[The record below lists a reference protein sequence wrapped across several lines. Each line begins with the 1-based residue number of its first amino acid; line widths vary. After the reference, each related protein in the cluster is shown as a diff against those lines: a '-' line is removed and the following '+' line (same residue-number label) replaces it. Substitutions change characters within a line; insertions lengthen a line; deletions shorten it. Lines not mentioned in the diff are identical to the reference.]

1 MQTPKQSQKVSS
13 RQFLTFT
20 LGAREDPAD
29 EETGI
34 QANAVHTN
42 GVHTNYGIN
51 LLSVQEIR
59 GYTPA
64 TPFPNAPSHVKGAVN
79 LRGSVIPILDLRI
92 RFGVPDPQYTKFT
105 VVIVVLIAGKTVG
118 MVADSVSDV
127 LDLPASQVLPP
138 PDFGPRRH
146 SDCVEGLVD
155 VDGGLVL
162 ILDLHRMLVADG
174 IIEIHEG
181 ALAGQEAA

>member
-1 MQTPKQSQKVSS
+1 MTNCCSNLNMEAMACREQWEGMDLARKV
-13 RQFLTFT
+13 L
-20 LGAREDPAD
+20 LAD
-29 EETGI
+29 TVET
-34 QANAVHTN
+34 A
-42 GVHTNYGIN
+42 
-51 LLSVQEIR
+51 
-59 GYTPA
+59 
-64 TPFPNAPSHVKGAVN
+64 
-79 LRGSVIPILDLRI
+79 DM
-92 RFGVPDPQYTKFT
+92 D
-105 VVIVVLIAGKTVG
+105 TVG

-174 IIEIHEG
+174 IVEIHEG